1 MLARE
6 DGRRGAH
13 AGLDMGMQ
21 SMQPVLAFRWALL
34 LSLYAYTRGAAHR
47 CCQLRP
53 ITEVKGLNWDNY
65 LAVSV
70 SEGCSVL
77 LIVIEYYLFTESGP
91 IRFGHAP

>member
-1 MLARE
+1 MLGWIGECRACSLFLRS
-6 DGRRGAH
+6 G
-13 AGLDMGMQ
+13 
-21 SMQPVLAFRWALL
+21 WALL
-34 LSLYAYTRGAAHR
+34 LSLYAYTQGAAHR

-53 ITEVKGLNWDNY
+53 ITEVKGLAGRGFNWDNY
-65 LAVSV
+65 LPVSV